1 MPLSPREIFSC
12 WQNVAKTRQPVDNS
26 VDEIIL
32 DPISTAVCTHF
43 NSWSFFV
50 HMNKK
55 PLKQGFAGQMR
66 TAPQNGDRG
75 QQR

>member
-1 MPLSPREIFSC
+1 
-12 WQNVAKTRQPVDNS
+12 VDNS
-26 VDEIIL
+26 VDGIIL